1 MSSAQM
7 NRPVESRRV
16 ASFSTSSPA
25 SSRPPCRSVTVM
37 APAPRTR
44 RTSSGEIA
52 TYPCP
57 CQGDAQQAPHVRQS
71 SWAGSVTT
79 ASGLRSRRGT
89 TTGIGRSSGFD
100 LHPLLQRG
108 AAGVFLVSDAK
119 LIRALGHPTTRK
131 ANGGHAISRKM
142 REVRGGQRDRCAKI
156 DFKFLPLPT
165 RFIEEGA
172 MEFLWRE
179 LTVDPRFHTLAS
191 TTDTPLSSPVALRVT
206 LRGDQQRFRP
216 AGRVDRTPSTQ
227 TLPPIEVA
235 NPAASEAFA
244 AFVQFGLA
252 RMNDW
257 SLTSAINDEF
267 ERNSSM
273 VDQIMENHRTG
284 GLLAV
289 AAFVV
294 S

>member
-1 MSSAQM
+1 
-7 NRPVESRRV
+7 
-16 ASFSTSSPA
+16 
-25 SSRPPCRSVTVM
+25 
-37 APAPRTR
+37 
-44 RTSSGEIA
+44 
-52 TYPCP
+52 
-57 CQGDAQQAPHVRQS
+57 
-71 SWAGSVTT
+71 
-79 ASGLRSRRGT
+79 
-89 TTGIGRSSGFD
+89 
-100 LHPLLQRG
+100 
-108 AAGVFLVSDAK
+108 
-119 LIRALGHPTTRK
+119 
-131 ANGGHAISRKM
+131 
-142 REVRGGQRDRCAKI
+142 
-156 DFKFLPLPT
+156 
-165 RFIEEGA
+165 

-179 LTVDPRFHTLAS
+179 LAVDPRFHTFAS
-191 TTDTPLSSPVALRVT
+191 STDTPLSDPVALRVT
-206 LRGDQQRFRP
+206 LRGEQQRFRP
-216 AGRVDRTPSTQ
+216 AGRVDRTPSTH

-294 S
+294 SWDSAQAVGLADSSGRPPAFYLGSLSKRFEGLAIDTAVYGRPEHAYWQWRHTPRLEPGSAREGEYLDHAFFWGTWRR